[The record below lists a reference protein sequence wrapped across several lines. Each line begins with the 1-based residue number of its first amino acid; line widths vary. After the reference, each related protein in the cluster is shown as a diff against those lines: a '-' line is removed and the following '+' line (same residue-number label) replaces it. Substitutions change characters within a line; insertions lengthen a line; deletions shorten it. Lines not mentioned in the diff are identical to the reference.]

1 MERNYLKIITATL
14 LFGSIGL
21 FVRAI
26 PLPSASIALVRA
38 ALGAAVLLAAALAA
52 QGTSTLSRLEHLYRG
67 YAQLLP
73 TLRELGANVWLMT
86 QDSVKSE
93 DSCAYLARMDF
104 DTVAEHAG
112 RIAAI

>member
-38 ALGAAVLLAAALAA
+38 ALGAAVLLAAALASR
-52 QGTSTLSRLEHLYRG
+52 QTIRWREIGSRL
-67 YAQLLP
+67 
-73 TLRELGANVWLMT
+73 
-86 QDSVKSE
+86 
-93 DSCAYLARMDF
+93 
-104 DTVAEHAG
+104 
-112 RIAAI
+112 